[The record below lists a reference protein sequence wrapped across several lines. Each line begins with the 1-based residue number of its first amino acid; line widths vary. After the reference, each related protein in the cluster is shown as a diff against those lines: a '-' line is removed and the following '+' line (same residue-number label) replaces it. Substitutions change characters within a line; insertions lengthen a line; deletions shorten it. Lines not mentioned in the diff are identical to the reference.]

1 MHFMKTDKEHMNVH
15 SNKKEK
21 RTKAGSENT

>member
-1 MHFMKTDKEHMNVH
+1 MDFMKTDKERMNVR